1 MTAFRWALVIFGA
14 LLVLALL
21 SGRVPADWSAFAVI
35 GAAVGW
41 AVRHLFGPRPPPVAP
56 AVTPARAELDV
67 QLRTADDAATAKYAA
82 DLREIEARHAAAD
95 AQDDAT
101 RAQAVID
108 GERKLKAEGGNP

>member
-67 QLRTADDAATAKYAA
+67 QLRTADDAASAKYAA
-82 DLREIEARHAAAD
+82 DIRAIDERLARDTATDAALDAD
-95 AQDDAT
+95 LA
-101 RAQAVID
+101 RRL
-108 GERKLKAEGGNP
+108 GHRP

>member
-21 SGRVPADWSAFAVI
+21 SGRVEGGWSVL
-35 GAAVGW
+35 AAVGTTIAW
-41 AVRHLFGPRPPPVAP
+41 LASTFRHPPPAAP
-56 AVTPARAELDV
+56 VVTDARVDLDA